1 MDRSQRGQM
10 KFACVDGP
18 EFDGHQVDF
27 NELMGRLNAYVA
39 QEKISEDAWDKE
51 HGGDA

>member
-1 MDRSQRGQM
+1 M

-27 NELMGRLNAYVA
+27 NELMGRLNAYVEM
-39 QEKISEDAWDKE
+39 EKIALESYERKKGVK
-51 HGGDA
+51 HR